1 MPDATTAPPPD
12 VLASVL
18 VPVLNEVAA
27 IRASVTAMV
36 AQVVPGGG
44 TVQVLLADGGS
55 TDGTR
60 QVLEAM
66 AAQDPRIALLD
77 NPLRGTA
84 SGLNVCLA
92 AARGAY
98 VVRMDAHTTYP
109 PDYVARGIL
118 RLEAED
124 ATWVAGPQ
132 VPVGAGPV
140 SCAVEAALD
149 TWLGRGASRKWAAD
163 GAETDLD
170 TGVFCGV
177 WRREHVLHHGGWDE
191 GWPRNQDSEMAARFL
206 RSGERI
212 VNLPAM
218 AARYQPRGTLKG
230 LWRQYH
236 EYGIYRARTALRHPT
251 SLRRSAVLPP
261 VLVLAAAAAVAAPAP
276 KAVRRG
282 GRLATAAYGTAL
294 ARAGVQA
301 GRSGADSALLV
312 PVVLATMHLAH
323 GTGFLRGAGRWG
335 IPARALLRL
344 AGVRRAEDEGPYRG
358 PVHAP
363 SLDRSAS

>member
-1 MPDATTAPPPD
+1 MPASTTDPPPA

-18 VPVLNEVAA
+18 VPVLDEAAA
-27 IRASVTAMV
+27 IRASVAAMV
-36 AQVVPGGG
+36 AQALPHPGA
-44 TVQVLLADGGS
+44 VQILLADGGS

-60 QVLEAM
+60 EVLEAM
-66 AAQDPRIALLD
+66 AAEDPRILVLD
-77 NPLRGTA
+77 NPLGGTA

-92 AARGAY
+92 AAEGTY
-98 VVRMDAHTTYP
+98 VARMDAHTTYP
-109 PDYVARGIL
+109 PDYLARGIE
-118 RLEAED
+118 RLAAGD
-124 ATWVAGPQ
+124 VTWVAGPQ

-140 SCAVEAALD
+140 SRAVEASLA
-149 TWLGRGASRKWAAD
+149 TWLGRGASGKWAAD

-177 WRREHVLHHGGWDE
+177 WRREHVLQHGGWDE

-206 RSGERI
+206 RGGERI
-212 VNLPAM
+212 VNVPAM
-218 AARYQPRGTLKG
+218 AARYQPRDTLRG

-261 VLVLAAAAAVAAPAP
+261 VLVLAAAAGVAAPAP
-276 KAVRRG
+276 RLLRRG
-282 GRLATAAYGTAL
+282 GRLALAAYGAAL
-294 ARAGVQA
+294 TRAGGQA
-301 GRSGADSALLV
+301 ARGGAGPARLV

-335 IPARALLRL
+335 VPGRALLRL
-344 AGVRRAEDEGPYRG
+344 AGLRRPEDEGPYRG
-358 PVHAP
+358 PVDAP
-363 SLDRSAS
+363 SLAQGRR